1 MVIATLKSLFD
12 RITAKVYMVVIV
24 ALITLSSTLYVA
36 YGTQKEELLAANQA
50 LSKSELVINSNK
62 NLIDD
67 MRLELEKKPTEY
79 ITITK
84 EVTKE
89 VCDAKFKQYQVMNLP
104 STNKGVENE
113 SDYADIDDRL
123 PPDLIKLLQ

>member
-1 MVIATLKSLFD
+1 MVIANLKGLLD
-12 RITAKVYMVVIV
+12 KITSKVYMIVIV
-24 ALITLSSTLYVA
+24 ALITLSSTLYIA
-36 YGTQKEELLAANQA
+36 YDKQYQELLAANAA
-50 LSKSELVINSNK
+50 LSKSELVINGNK
-62 NLIDD
+62 TVIDD
-67 MRLELEKKPTEY
+67 MRIELDKKPTEY

-89 VCDAKFKQYQVMNLP
+89 LCDSKFKQYQVMNLP

-113 SDYADIDDRL
+113 SNYADIDDRL